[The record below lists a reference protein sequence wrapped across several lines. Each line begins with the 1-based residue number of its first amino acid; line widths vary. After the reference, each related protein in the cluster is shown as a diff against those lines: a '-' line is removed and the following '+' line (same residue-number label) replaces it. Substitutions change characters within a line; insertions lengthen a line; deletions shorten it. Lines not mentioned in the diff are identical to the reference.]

1 MPRDNHLPYSNLIN
15 TNKLSRVFDDTS
27 NSYKFFWLKAII
39 KRADSKPIDTI
50 ENIVCDMITQTYY
63 MVNEC
68 NLSLGP
74 NDKLE
79 EVSKYIYATY
89 RIPTNIDSQGLLI
102 RFRNEGVFEDEYVK
116 DVINKMKTFVHS
128 K

>member
-50 ENIVCDMITQTYY
+50 KNIVYDTI
-63 MVNEC
+63 
-68 NLSLGP
+68 
-74 NDKLE
+74 
-79 EVSKYIYATY
+79 
-89 RIPTNIDSQGLLI
+89 
-102 RFRNEGVFEDEYVK
+102 
-116 DVINKMKTFVHS
+116 
-128 K
+128 